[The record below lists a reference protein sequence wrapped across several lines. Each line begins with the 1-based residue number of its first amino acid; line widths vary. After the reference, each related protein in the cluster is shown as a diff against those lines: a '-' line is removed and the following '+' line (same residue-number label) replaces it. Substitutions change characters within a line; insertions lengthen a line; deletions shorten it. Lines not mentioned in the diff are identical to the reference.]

1 MFREDSECYGQLII
15 ISLHRSI
22 VYTLGLPKQK
32 LGLSSAAEV
41 TFRRTPGLSFAQN
54 SLTVAVIESPVLPP
68 RKRFGGIFFS
78 LCCSAVVFYFFLFYC
93 FST

>member
-68 RKRFGGIFFS
+68 RKRFGGNFFFHS
-78 LCCSAVVFYFFLFYC
+78 VVVRLFLSFFILLF
-93 FST
+93 